1 MEDDEKFASN
11 DSPSGSS
18 TTYRVVR
25 TPSPLNATSPLT
37 PTATTPTPPLIQ
49 TITNSLQ
56 RKKGRLQR
64 SERLQTQESATSS
77 TNSNNSSA
85 TSTTTFSAWEALVK
99 ESFGQIAWPIKIT
112 SWELVDDKV
121 KIVPN
126 SVLFV
131 DEHNSLLADL
141 CTVNAII
148 MRLVSPLNDLLIS
161 TGAQLDRNFED

>member
-85 TSTTTFSAWEALVK
+85 TSTTFSAWEALVK

-126 SVLFV
+126 R
-131 DEHNSLLADL
+131 NSLGQGNFSILRIEQSKN
-141 CTVNAII
+141 TSQV
-148 MRLVSPLNDLLIS
+148 LIENS
-161 TGAQLDRNFED
+161 DNRVFEQ

>member
-1 MEDDEKFASN
+1 MEDDEKLASN

-18 TTYRVVR
+18 TAYRVVR

-37 PTATTPTPPLIQ
+37 PTTPTPTPTPPLIQ

-85 TSTTTFSAWEALVK
+85 TSTTFSAWEALVK

-126 SVLFV
+126 RKKSVPFRCISENKAQKLRN
-131 DEHNSLLADL
+131 DCGESRHRKHAPISE
-141 CTVNAII
+141 TVYQI
-148 MRLVSPLNDLLIS
+148 
-161 TGAQLDRNFED
+161 

>member
-1 MEDDEKFASN
+1 MEDEEKFASN
-11 DSPSGSS
+11 DCQSGSS

-37 PTATTPTPPLIQ
+37 PTGTTPTPPLIQ

-64 SERLQTQESATSS
+64 SERLQTQESAASS
-77 TNSNNSSA
+77 TNSNNTSA
-85 TSTTTFSAWEALVK
+85 QSTTFSAWEALVK

-121 KIVPN
+121 KIVPTSKYPNN
-126 SVLFV
+126 S
-131 DEHNSLLADL
+131 
-141 CTVNAII
+141 
-148 MRLVSPLNDLLIS
+148 
-161 TGAQLDRNFED
+161 